1 MTEITPQLLLYGYAQ
16 GVFPMDDAG
25 RIYWYDPDPRAIIP
39 LDAAFHV
46 PHSLARTIR
55 KGGFEVRVD
64 TAFRA
69 TMTACGAATET
80 RAETWISPQLIDL
93 YTQLHHAGYAHSVE
107 TWRDGVMV
115 GGLYGVALGGLFA
128 GESMW
133 SRERDASKVALVAL
147 VERLRAGG
155 FGLLDTQ
162 FMTPHL
168 ARFGAHEIPRAEYRR
183 RLANALTIEATF

>member
-1 MTEITPQLLLYGYAQ
+1 MNLTPELLLYGYAQ
-16 GVFPMDDAG
+16 GVFPMDDEG
-25 RIYWYDPDPRAIIP
+25 TIYWYDPDPRAIIP

-55 KGGFEVRVD
+55 RGGFEIRVD

-69 TMTACGAATET
+69 TMQACAAAMPGRT
-80 RAETWISPQLIDL
+80 ETWISPELIDV
-93 YTQLHHAGYAHSVE
+93 YGVLHQRGLAHSVE
-107 TWRDGVMV
+107 TWRNGEMV
-115 GGLYGVALGGLFA
+115 GGLYGVSLGGLFA

-155 FGLLDTQ
+155 FTLLDTQ
-162 FMTPHL
+162 FSTPHL
-168 ARFGAHEIPRAEYRR
+168 ARFGTYEIPRAEYRR
-183 RLANALTIEATF
+183 RLAAALLVEAVF

>member
-1 MTEITPQLLLYGYAQ
+1 MELTPELLLYGYAQ
-16 GVFPMDDAG
+16 GVFPMDDHG
-25 RIYWYDPDPRAIIP
+25 TIYWYDPDPRAVIP

-55 KGGFEVRVD
+55 QNKFEIRVD
-64 TAFRA
+64 TAFRE
-69 TMTACGAATET
+69 TIRACAVARPGRT
-80 RAETWISPQLIDL
+80 ETWISAEIIEV
-93 YTQLHHAGYAHSVE
+93 YGQLHERGIAHSVE
-107 TWRDGVMV
+107 TWRDGEMV

-155 FGLLDTQ
+155 FVLLDTQ
-162 FMTPHL
+162 FITPHL
-168 ARFGAHEIPRAEYRR
+168 ARFGAHEIPRAAYRR
-183 RLANALTIEATF
+183 RLAAALKIPAVF